1 MEANELARELGFSQ
15 EGETKGKSYVI
26 RLKDSNDY
34 SRAYTLL
41 DKSDL
46 TELDGDAISLDVEKS
61 TISYVSEG
69 YRITLDADFDKD
81 VYTVTIKE
89 GR

>member
-1 MEANELARELGFSQ
+1 MEASELAREIGFQQ

-41 DKSDL
+41 DKSGL

-89 GR
+89 ER